1 MAKPMW
7 VWRYCKHPNYFAEWM
22 VWNGLVI
29 AALPSWFFTAGPGKH
44 HTLAATQR
52 WPAVYFNSDVQH
64 TGV

>member
-1 MAKPMW
+1 
-7 VWRYCKHPNYFAEWM
+7 M